1 MAAHIVDAYQM
12 TLAIMTDI
20 ARDDVHPGNR
30 VHVPRCV
37 EFLSSMKSARDL
49 QSKDNNIFAVKAGIP
64 ASVQAEII
72 ENFPSE
78 FRKALTRSISKKSLK
93 ERVVARIALAKHNAI
108 KKANSE
114 PGYEGVQQLPKGLF
128 DGEIAEDDFDGSSD
142 ENPRVALA
150 VASFYGEVNDY
161 GCFNISD
168 SGSYSL
174 DHEGLESALLKR
186 RVDEI
191 REDAKR
197 FSLTSEG
204 PAMVAGK
211 GGKAIAGARSVSASF
226 KSGAKPA
233 AAQVA
238 PLSLRIYSKSILE
251 EIVYKLESDD
261 IDEQASA
268 IDILYLLSNNCVG
281 ALYKHFVELLEDGR
295 IIELLKRRYGEK
307 LLPENYRDK
316 ITCNS
321 ATGKR
326 DGVLEKYAFLSG
338 KKKRLPWLYGST
350 EECKSVMEA
359 SGIQLPREI
368 GMASIQDFRR
378 NFGQLLKRGDFDDQL
393 QGILI
398 KYCPIKLFAVVDHYL
413 IGAIQHNK
421 LPLVEALLEK
431 GMKNESVGKGLIF
444 AASQGRAEILKL
456 LLSQKDVNV
465 NHVARGDSPL
475 TLVITNGKI
484 DAARILLEVKGIDV
498 NHVGSKGA
506 CSLYIACYAGNEPL
520 IDDILATPGVK
531 VDQISSVGGGET
543 SLQLATRRGNLN
555 VVNVLLA
562 RDADPDL
569 GGDGNELTPL
579 RMAINSGNLGIVN
592 ALLDRGVNLHKPT
605 RDTGETPL
613 ALAINLYGE
622 RGGEG
627 DEVIEDI
634 LERLMEV
641 TFRDN
646 SDIAFINH
654 KNSEGDTYLHLA
666 TIAGNTKCVDWL
678 LSNGASVDEVNNDD
692 RTPLFEVIDSGHAIG
707 VECLLLHEKLTYDE
721 GMLNEILGA
730 QIPPEDKSQMLIS
743 VVKRFAKFG
752 ELGSLES
759 FLQRV
764 PAEDVD
770 KIINEIDEEGQTLLG
785 YAVEN
790 GSLEV
795 VKKLLTVLN
804 IDVNG
809 GDINKS
815 PLSLALLRIIEGD
828 EDEKVIGKSIMKVL
842 MKMSGINVNACYRGG
857 SDILTMAQEYGD
869 KEVLSLLRDPEEV
882 VMDSGAEPA
891 RGAEISI
898 RGAVASAASAA
909 NGKRKSMVE
918 SAVVGNPQS
927 NTSVK
932 RARVSSVKRDAN
944 VTRG

>member
-321 ATGKR
+321 AAGKR

-764 PAEDVD
+764 PAEEVD
-770 KIINEIDEEGQTLLG
+770 EIINEIDEEGQTLLG

-795 VKKLLTVLN
+795 VDKLLKVSGIN
-804 IDVNG
+804 VNG
-809 GDINKS
+809 VSIDES
-815 PLSLALLRIIEGD
+815 PLSLALLRVINGD
-828 EDEKVIGKSIMKVL
+828 EDEKDIGKNIMKVL
-842 MKMSGINVNACYRGG
+842 MKIPGIDVNARYRGG
-857 SDILTMAQEYGD
+857 GDILTVAQSYGD
-869 KEVLSLLRDPEEV
+869 EEVLNLL
-882 VMDSGAEPA
+882 MDSGAVPA
-891 RGAEISI
+891 RGAETSI
-898 RGAVASAASAA
+898 RGVVASATDTA
-909 NGKRKSMVE
+909 NSKRKSMNGA
-918 SAVVGNPQS
+918 AVVGNPQP

-932 RARVSSVKRDAN
+932 RARVSSVKGDAN